1 MTLDVMIVDDDAE
14 ICNIVRLAL
23 EPAGYK
29 VLTAQSGQSC
39 IEQLRSS
46 FRGVILMDYT
56 MPEMNGFE
64 TIKLIAEEGLT
75 KNCII
80 YMVTGLGDPPTELQS
95 VSEYVLDYIRKPFT
109 LAELR
114 ERVEEAMSYLPPE
127 SESPQ

>member
-1 MTLDVMIVDDDAE
+1 MTLDIMIVDDDTE
-14 ICNIVRLAL
+14 ICNIVKLAL

-29 VLTAQSGQSC
+29 VLTAQSGESC

-56 MPEMNGFE
+56 MPEMNGYE
-64 TIKLIAEEGLT
+64 TIKLIAEEGLA

-80 YMVTGLGDPPTELQS
+80 YMVTGLGDPPEELQS
-95 VSEYVLDYIRKPFT
+95 VSESVFDYIRKPFT

-114 ERVEEAMSYLPPE
+114 ARVEEAMDYLPPE
-127 SESPQ
+127 SEPPH